1 MVLLTPT
8 VAMEPFPPI
17 AIVVTAF
24 VLLLGLFFGLYAWLT
39 KTRRRLMREIRAN
52 AAARGW
58 RYGWRLRQGDP
69 TSFRIDGETE
79 NGLTWVLK
87 STGTSGY
94 ARGWCV
100 RLGLKFPTLA
110 GKADLI
116 ILARDAGPTD
126 VGSDV
131 QHALAGQ
138 VAKFS
143 KVAAETVGLWQA
155 GREFPSG
162 VSAFDKAY
170 QTVALPERF
179 SQSPV
184 DAALAERILHWP
196 ENTITPHSLLVW
208 LDHSGLHLQA
218 RLPSPPTWTT
228 VRSFVALAEDLCL
241 RLPAPEVPPASPT
254 VTDRLMRLL
263 E

>member
-1 MVLLTPT
+1 MKL
-8 VAMEPFPPI
+8 FPPI

-24 VLLLGLFFGLYAWLT
+24 VLFLGVFFGLYAWLT
-39 KTRRRLMREIRAN
+39 KARRRLMREIRAG

-58 RYGWRLRQGDP
+58 QYRLRRWQGDP
-69 TSFRIDGETE
+69 TSFCINGQTD
-79 NGLTWVLK
+79 NGLIWVLK
-87 STGTSGY
+87 STGTRGY
-94 ARGWCV
+94 DRGWCV
-100 RLGLKFPTLA
+100 RMGLKFPTLA
-110 GKADLI
+110 GKADLS
-116 ILARDAGPTD
+116 ILPRDPGPTD
-126 VGSDV
+126 FGSDV

-143 KVAAETVGLWQA
+143 KVAAETIGLWQ
-155 GREFPSG
+155 GRELPSG
-162 VSAFDKAY
+162 VFAFDKAY

-179 SQSPV
+179 PQSPV

-208 LDHSGLHLQA
+208 RDHSGLHLQA
-218 RLPSPPTWTT
+218 RLPAPPTWTT
-228 VRSFVALAEDLCL
+228 VRYFVSLAEDLCL

-254 VTDRLMRLL
+254 LADRLIRLL